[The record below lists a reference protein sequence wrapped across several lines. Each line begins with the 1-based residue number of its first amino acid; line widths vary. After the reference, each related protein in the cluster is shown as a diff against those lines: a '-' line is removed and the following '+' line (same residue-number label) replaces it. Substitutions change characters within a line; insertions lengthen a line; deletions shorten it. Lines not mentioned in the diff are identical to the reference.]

1 MGRGPIPIVSYFC
14 RFWDFDISMGENTF
28 FKKCLNSGL
37 VSEKN
42 TLNFSLQWGAEGIRP
57 KCDISCLFYNWSLRA
72 GVVGSDL
79 NWSHTVSGFLAP
91 ATETTLLFTTLI
103 MGHERPRED
112 KFWINVFTVNV
123 EFIQI
128 FLSASLHWFV
138 MMKRCDM
145 WQTGFYSSGC
155 I

>member
-1 MGRGPIPIVSYFC
+1 MGRGPIVNYFC
-14 RFWDFDISMGENTF
+14 RFWDLKIFDISMGENTF

-79 NWSHTVSGFLAP
+79 N
-91 ATETTLLFTTLI
+91 
-103 MGHERPRED
+103 
-112 KFWINVFTVNV
+112 
-123 EFIQI
+123 
-128 FLSASLHWFV
+128 
-138 MMKRCDM
+138 
-145 WQTGFYSSGC
+145 
-155 I
+155 